1 MPLCQFCNKTLATK
15 TSLQAHQKRTKYCL
29 EIQYKSNAIQS
40 IISQSCEGC
49 QKKFITTR
57 EFQNHKAKCYNLLKR
72 ELEIKDNEITRLN
85 ETVIKF
91 QYQHEKEINELKLQ
105 HKDEIADIYQ
115 KMNEDRIA
123 CIEEIAKQPRNK
135 NITKIDKFAYLSPE
149 PLNLDPIYIEEL
161 VQRTFKESHF
171 DKGLVGVAEWA
182 KENLLVGV
190 DDKRKICCPDVARRK
205 CNYRRSDGSIGIDS
219 DLGVLTYAVAPY
231 IKKRSLEIYLEK
243 IERCYN
249 DDRFSGPEKVNAC
262 EECRKN
268 LRIIQGLPEE
278 RTRFAKEIT
287 NWAAS

>member
-1 MPLCQFCNKTLATK
+1 MPICQFCNKTLATK
-15 TSLQAHQKRTKYCL
+15 TSLQAHQKHTKRCL
-29 EIQYKSNAIQS
+29 EIQYKTNAIQS
-40 IISQSCEGC
+40 INSQDCEGC

-57 EFQNHKAKCYNLLKR
+57 EFQNHKARCYNLLKQH
-72 ELEIKDNEITRLN
+72 LEIKDKEITRLVKLQ
-85 ETVIKF
+85 T
-91 QYQHEKEINELKLQ
+91 QHKDEINKLKLQ
-105 HKDEIADIYQ
+105 HEKEIADIYQ

-123 CIEEIAKQPRNK
+123 CIEEIAKQPRYK
-135 NITKIDKFAYLSPE
+135 NTTKIDKFAYLSPE
-149 PLNLDPIYIEEL
+149 PLNLDSNHIEEL

-182 KENLLVGV
+182 KENLLVDE

-243 IERCYN
+243 IDRYNN
-249 DDRFSGPEKVNAC
+249 DDRFSGLEKIKAC
-262 EECRKN
+262 EDCSKT
-268 LRIIQGLPEE
+268 LMLIQGLPEE

-287 NWAAS
+287 NWAAI